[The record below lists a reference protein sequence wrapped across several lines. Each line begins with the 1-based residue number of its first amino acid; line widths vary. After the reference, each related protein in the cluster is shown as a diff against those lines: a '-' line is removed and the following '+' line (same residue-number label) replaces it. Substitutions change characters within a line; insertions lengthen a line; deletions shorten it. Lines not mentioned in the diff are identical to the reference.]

1 MFDTLFGNIGGT
13 MHNRQQYAA
22 QASQYAAQ
30 ASQYG
35 CNQLQNSYPGYAYSI
50 QQAQAQQ
57 ASLAQG
63 AGLGQWHQAPRKKYR
78 IDGQDMDFEEFI
90 DTLYPDECAEKTHLI
105 LKFKKED

>member
-1 MFDTLFGNIGGT
+1 MFDTLFGNIGMGVSNG
-13 MHNRQQYAA
+13 HQAQQNAA
-22 QASQYAAQ
+22 QAG
-30 ASQYG
+30 QYG

-90 DTLYPDECAEKTHLI
+90 NTLYPDECAEKTHLI